1 MVQLVE
7 LKKAQK
13 RIHLSQNP
21 ALTHSRGDAMESP
34 LNPYRA
40 FILGEIYKAG
50 NELDSVRAALKS
62 ALTSKQVNI
71 FTTKSMILIDKI
83 QTLNRILWALE
94 VMIKADIVSKEN
106 SQEIINIFN
115 ELKEVQENIDL
126 IYRLK
131 STRLVELVLELI
143 ERKKH
148 ISPDEIVGLI

>member
-1 MVQLVE
+1 
-7 LKKAQK
+7 
-13 RIHLSQNP
+13 
-21 ALTHSRGDAMESP
+21 MESP

-94 VMIKADIVSKEN
+94 VMIKADIVSKE
-106 SQEIINIFN
+106 SIQEIINIFN

>member
-1 MVQLVE
+1 
-7 LKKAQK
+7 
-13 RIHLSQNP
+13 
-21 ALTHSRGDAMESP
+21 MESP

-62 ALTSKQVNI
+62 ALNSKQVNI

>member
-1 MVQLVE
+1 
-7 LKKAQK
+7 
-13 RIHLSQNP
+13 
-21 ALTHSRGDAMESP
+21 MESP

-50 NELDSVRAALKS
+50 NELDSVRNALKS
-62 ALTSKQVNI
+62 ALTSKQVNV

-94 VMIKADIVSKEN
+94 VMIKADIVSKES

>member
-1 MVQLVE
+1 
-7 LKKAQK
+7 
-13 RIHLSQNP
+13 
-21 ALTHSRGDAMESP
+21 MESP

-62 ALTSKQVNI
+62 ALTSKQINI

-94 VMIKADIVSKEN
+94 VMIKADIVSKES

>member
-1 MVQLVE
+1 
-7 LKKAQK
+7 
-13 RIHLSQNP
+13 
-21 ALTHSRGDAMESP
+21 MESP

-50 NELDSVRAALKS
+50 NELDSVRTALKS

-94 VMIKADIVSKEN
+94 VMIKADIVSKDN

>member
-1 MVQLVE
+1 
-7 LKKAQK
+7 
-13 RIHLSQNP
+13 
-21 ALTHSRGDAMESP
+21 MESP

-50 NELDSVRAALKS
+50 NELDSVRTALKS

-94 VMIKADIVSKEN
+94 VMIKADIVSKED

>member
-1 MVQLVE
+1 
-7 LKKAQK
+7 
-13 RIHLSQNP
+13 
-21 ALTHSRGDAMESP
+21 MESP

-94 VMIKADIVSKEN
+94 VMIKADIVSKES
-106 SQEIINIFN
+106 SQEIISIFN

-131 STRLVELVLELI
+131 STRLVELVLED
-143 ERKKH
+143 RK
-148 ISPDEIVGLI
+148 SVV

>member
-1 MVQLVE
+1 
-7 LKKAQK
+7 
-13 RIHLSQNP
+13 
-21 ALTHSRGDAMESP
+21 MESP

-94 VMIKADIVSKEN
+94 VMIKADIVSKESN
-106 SQEIINIFN
+106 QEIINIFN

-126 IYRLK
+126 IYRLN

-148 ISPDEIVGLI
+148 ISPDEIVCLI

>member
-1 MVQLVE
+1 M
-7 LKKAQK
+7 
-13 RIHLSQNP
+13 N
-21 ALTHSRGDAMESP
+21 SP

-94 VMIKADIVSKEN
+94 VMIKADIVSKES

>member
-1 MVQLVE
+1 
-7 LKKAQK
+7 
-13 RIHLSQNP
+13 
-21 ALTHSRGDAMESP
+21 MESP

-131 STRLVELVLELI
+131 STRLVELVLDLI

>member
-1 MVQLVE
+1 
-7 LKKAQK
+7 
-13 RIHLSQNP
+13 
-21 ALTHSRGDAMESP
+21 MESP

-50 NELDSVRAALKS
+50 NELDSVRTALKS
-62 ALTSKQVNI
+62 ALTSKQVNV

-94 VMIKADIVSKEN
+94 VMIKADIVSKES

-115 ELKEVQENIDL
+115 ELKEVQENIDF

>member
-1 MVQLVE
+1 
-7 LKKAQK
+7 
-13 RIHLSQNP
+13 
-21 ALTHSRGDAMESP
+21 MESP

-143 ERKKH
+143 ERKNIYHLMK
-148 ISPDEIVGLI
+148 

>member
-1 MVQLVE
+1 
-7 LKKAQK
+7 
-13 RIHLSQNP
+13 
-21 ALTHSRGDAMESP
+21 MESP

-50 NELDSVRAALKS
+50 NELDSVRTALKS

-94 VMIKADIVSKEN
+94 VMIKADIISKEN

>member
-1 MVQLVE
+1 
-7 LKKAQK
+7 
-13 RIHLSQNP
+13 
-21 ALTHSRGDAMESP
+21 MESP

-40 FILGEIYKAG
+40 FILGEIYKGG

>member
-1 MVQLVE
+1 
-7 LKKAQK
+7 
-13 RIHLSQNP
+13 
-21 ALTHSRGDAMESP
+21 MESP

-94 VMIKADIVSKEN
+94 VMIKADIVSKEI

-131 STRLVELVLELI
+131 ATRLVELVLELI

>member
-1 MVQLVE
+1 
-7 LKKAQK
+7 
-13 RIHLSQNP
+13 
-21 ALTHSRGDAMESP
+21 MESP

-50 NELDSVRAALKS
+50 NELDSVRTALKS
-62 ALTSKQVNI
+62 ALTSKQVNV

-94 VMIKADIVSKEN
+94 VMIKADIVSKES

-126 IYRLK
+126 IYCLK

>member
-1 MVQLVE
+1 
-7 LKKAQK
+7 
-13 RIHLSQNP
+13 
-21 ALTHSRGDAMESP
+21 MESP

-50 NELDSVRAALKS
+50 NELDSVRTALKS
-62 ALTSKQVNI
+62 ALTSKQVNV

-94 VMIKADIVSKEN
+94 VMIKADIVSKE
-106 SQEIINIFN
+106 SSLEIINIFN

>member
-1 MVQLVE
+1 
-7 LKKAQK
+7 
-13 RIHLSQNP
+13 
-21 ALTHSRGDAMESP
+21 MESP

-40 FILGEIYKAG
+40 FILGEIYKAS
-50 NELDSVRAALKS
+50 NELDSVRTALKS

-94 VMIKADIVSKEN
+94 VMIKADIISKEN

>member
-1 MVQLVE
+1 
-7 LKKAQK
+7 
-13 RIHLSQNP
+13 
-21 ALTHSRGDAMESP
+21 MESP

-50 NELDSVRAALKS
+50 NELDSVRTALKS

-94 VMIKADIVSKEN
+94 VMIKADIVSKES
-106 SQEIINIFN
+106 SQEIISIFN
-115 ELKEVQENIDL
+115 ELKEVQKNIDL

>member
-1 MVQLVE
+1 
-7 LKKAQK
+7 
-13 RIHLSQNP
+13 
-21 ALTHSRGDAMESP
+21 MESP

-115 ELKEVQENIDL
+115 DLKEVQENIDL

>member
-1 MVQLVE
+1 
-7 LKKAQK
+7 
-13 RIHLSQNP
+13 
-21 ALTHSRGDAMESP
+21 MERS

-50 NELDSVRAALKS
+50 NELDSVRTALKS

-131 STRLVELVLELI
+131 ATRLVELVLELI

>member
-1 MVQLVE
+1 
-7 LKKAQK
+7 
-13 RIHLSQNP
+13 
-21 ALTHSRGDAMESP
+21 MESP

-50 NELDSVRAALKS
+50 NELDSVRTALKS
-62 ALTSKQVNI
+62 ALTSKQVNV

-94 VMIKADIVSKEN
+94 VMIKADIVSKES

-126 IYRLK
+126 FYRLK

>member
-1 MVQLVE
+1 
-7 LKKAQK
+7 
-13 RIHLSQNP
+13 
-21 ALTHSRGDAMESP
+21 MESP

-50 NELDSVRAALKS
+50 NELDSVRVALKS

-71 FTTKSMILIDKI
+71 FTTKSMTLIDKI

-94 VMIKADIVSKEN
+94 VMIKADIVSKDN

-143 ERKKH
+143 EKNKH

>member
-1 MVQLVE
+1 
-7 LKKAQK
+7 
-13 RIHLSQNP
+13 
-21 ALTHSRGDAMESP
+21 MESP

-115 ELKEVQENIDL
+115 ELKEVQGNIDL
-126 IYRLK
+126 IYRIK

>member
-1 MVQLVE
+1 
-7 LKKAQK
+7 
-13 RIHLSQNP
+13 
-21 ALTHSRGDAMESP
+21 MESP

-50 NELDSVRAALKS
+50 NELDSVRNALKS

>member
-1 MVQLVE
+1 M
-7 LKKAQK
+7 
-13 RIHLSQNP
+13 N
-21 ALTHSRGDAMESP
+21 SP

-50 NELDSVRAALKS
+50 NELDSVRTALKS
-62 ALTSKQVNI
+62 ALTSKQVNV

-94 VMIKADIVSKEN
+94 VMIKADIVSKES

-131 STRLVELVLELI
+131 ATRLVELVLELI

>member
-1 MVQLVE
+1 
-7 LKKAQK
+7 
-13 RIHLSQNP
+13 
-21 ALTHSRGDAMESP
+21 MESP

-50 NELDSVRAALKS
+50 NELDSVRTALKS
-62 ALTSKQVNI
+62 ALTSKQVNV

-94 VMIKADIVSKEN
+94 VMIKADIFSKES

>member
-1 MVQLVE
+1 
-7 LKKAQK
+7 
-13 RIHLSQNP
+13 
-21 ALTHSRGDAMESP
+21 MESP

-50 NELDSVRAALKS
+50 NELDSVRVALKS
-62 ALTSKQVNI
+62 ALTSKQVNV

-83 QTLNRILWALE
+83 QTLNRILWSLE
-94 VMIKADIVSKEN
+94 IMIKADIVSKEN

-148 ISPDEIVGLI
+148 ISPDEIVGLV

>member
-1 MVQLVE
+1 
-7 LKKAQK
+7 
-13 RIHLSQNP
+13 
-21 ALTHSRGDAMESP
+21 MESP

-50 NELDSVRAALKS
+50 NELDSVRTALKS

-106 SQEIINIFN
+106 SQEIINIFD
-115 ELKEVQENIDL
+115 ELKEVQGNIDL

>member
-1 MVQLVE
+1 
-7 LKKAQK
+7 
-13 RIHLSQNP
+13 
-21 ALTHSRGDAMESP
+21 MESP

-40 FILGEIYKAG
+40 FILGEIYKAS

>member
-1 MVQLVE
+1 
-7 LKKAQK
+7 
-13 RIHLSQNP
+13 
-21 ALTHSRGDAMESP
+21 MESP

-106 SQEIINIFN
+106 SQEIIIIFN

>member
-1 MVQLVE
+1 
-7 LKKAQK
+7 
-13 RIHLSQNP
+13 
-21 ALTHSRGDAMESP
+21 MESP

-94 VMIKADIVSKEN
+94 VMIKADIISKEN

>member
-1 MVQLVE
+1 
-7 LKKAQK
+7 
-13 RIHLSQNP
+13 
-21 ALTHSRGDAMESP
+21 MESP

-71 FTTKSMILIDKI
+71 FTAKSMILIDKI

>member
-1 MVQLVE
+1 
-7 LKKAQK
+7 
-13 RIHLSQNP
+13 
-21 ALTHSRGDAMESP
+21 MESP

-126 IYRLK
+126 IYRLQ

-148 ISPDEIVGLI
+148 ISLDEIVGLI

>member
-1 MVQLVE
+1 
-7 LKKAQK
+7 
-13 RIHLSQNP
+13 
-21 ALTHSRGDAMESP
+21 MESP

-62 ALTSKQVNI
+62 ALTSKQINI

-115 ELKEVQENIDL
+115 ELKEVKENIDL

>member
-1 MVQLVE
+1 
-7 LKKAQK
+7 
-13 RIHLSQNP
+13 
-21 ALTHSRGDAMESP
+21 MESP

-50 NELDSVRAALKS
+50 NELDSVRTALKS
-62 ALTSKQVNI
+62 ALTSKQVNV

-94 VMIKADIVSKEN
+94 VMIKADIVSKE
-106 SQEIINIFN
+106 SCQEIINIFN
-115 ELKEVQENIDL
+115 ELKEVQENSDL

>member
-1 MVQLVE
+1 
-7 LKKAQK
+7 
-13 RIHLSQNP
+13 
-21 ALTHSRGDAMESP
+21 MESP

-71 FTTKSMILIDKI
+71 FTTKSTILIDKT

-106 SQEIINIFN
+106 SQEIITIFN